1 MRTCTAHEERKSYR
15 VKVLTYTMC
24 LFIEL
29 RLTSFIGM
37 SNWHILN
44 GRNYETVSNGP
55 PKEFAVKRCFYPSRV
70 AVTNAKEHPQ
80 FEHYSIN
87 PGTWLQSILRTLQE
101 RWRHLQQIFSP
112 SAVLS
117 TMPVTMCLATV
128 SSTRTQERDIF
139 LWSSFKHCKKCP
151 SLPWDHLSEFIR
163 MMKTWMH
170 FG

>member
-1 MRTCTAHEERKSYR
+1 MKNKKHTNQHTQCACSLNFVSHYLQACQIDTFWTGRK
-15 VKVLTYTMC
+15 
-24 LFIEL
+24 
-29 RLTSFIGM
+29 
-37 SNWHILN
+37 
-44 GRNYETVSNGP
+44 YETVSNGP

-70 AVTNAKEHPQ
+70 AVTTAKEHPQ

-128 SSTRTQERDIF
+128 RSTRTQESDIF

-151 SLPWDHLSEFIR
+151 FHPWDHFSEFVR
-163 MMKTWMH
+163 
-170 FG
+170 